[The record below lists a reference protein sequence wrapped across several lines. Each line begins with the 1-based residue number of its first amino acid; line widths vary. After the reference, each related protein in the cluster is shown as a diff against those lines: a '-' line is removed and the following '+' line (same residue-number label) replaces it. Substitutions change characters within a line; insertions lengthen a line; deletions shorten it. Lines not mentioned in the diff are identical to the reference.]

1 MAGKLP
7 VEVDVDA
14 VPKQHEQSPPR
25 EVNVD
30 DDEEMP
36 PPIPPKSIIL

>member
-14 VPKQHEQSPPR
+14 VPKQLSPPQ

-30 DDEEMP
+30 NDEEMP